1 MTAST
6 TSEMSTHEAKSK
18 SSPEKDS
25 SQAAKSP
32 AQVQEEGNSLLAT
45 GKSCLMIGNLPSAV
59 SYFAEACE
67 LLATQ
72 FGYAAKECGESY
84 YYYGKSLLELS
95 RLESGVLANALK
107 GVPAENEENSDSYQ
121 FEDAE
126 KLSTDE
132 KSKVQVK
139 VAEAFDY
146 NFMTNEIVKEEAEM
160 ENSES
165 ESEEEAEV
173 DESHGKMETEAN
185 NEDTMNKANSPM
197 KESKDSG
204 KKEVEDEDNLQLA
217 WEMLELSK
225 MIFSKL
231 IESGSKGKDF
241 YEERLYSTLLAL
253 GEVSIETENHKQAIE
268 DLKLCLK
275 MQEISGLGV
284 PKDARIAAETHYQ
297 LALAHVYQGGFQDS
311 IDCLKSAIYILTERV
326 KALWLKESSS
336 SPRGKAEIMKE
347 IAELEV
353 LIPDIQDKFYDIKDM
368 KKAASAAAKVKGGKS
383 GDQLDSSKSEKTPVS
398 IGVKRKALEGV
409 VSNKKMLFEN
419 AEALPPQTKCL

>member
-1 MTAST
+1 
-6 TSEMSTHEAKSK
+6 
-18 SSPEKDS
+18 
-25 SQAAKSP
+25 
-32 AQVQEEGNSLLAT
+32 
-45 GKSCLMIGNLPSAV
+45 MIGDLPSAV

-67 LLATQ
+67 LLAAQ

-95 RLESGVLANALK
+95 RLESEVLENALE
-107 GVPAENEENSDSYQ
+107 GVPAENDENSVSYQ
-121 FEDAE
+121 FEDPE

-165 ESEEEAEV
+165 ESEEAEEAEV

-204 KKEVEDEDNLQLA
+204 KKEVEDEHNLQLA

-225 MIFSKL
+225 IIFSKL
-231 IESGSKGKDF
+231 VETGSKGKDF

-253 GEVSIETENHKQAIE
+253 GEVSIESENHQQAIE

-284 PKDARIAAETHYQ
+284 PKDARIAAETPYQ
-297 LALAHVYQGGFQDS
+297 LAMAHVYQGGFQDS

-368 KKAASAAAKVKGGKS
+368 KKAASV
-383 GDQLDSSKSEKTPVS
+383 
-398 IGVKRKALEGV
+398 
-409 VSNKKMLFEN
+409 
-419 AEALPPQTKCL
+419 

>member
-1 MTAST
+1 
-6 TSEMSTHEAKSK
+6 
-18 SSPEKDS
+18 
-25 SQAAKSP
+25 
-32 AQVQEEGNSLLAT
+32 
-45 GKSCLMIGNLPSAV
+45 MIGNLPSAV

-84 YYYGKSLLELS
+84 YYYGKSLPELS
-95 RLESGVLANALK
+95 RLESGGLANALE

-165 ESEEEAEV
+165 ESE
-173 DESHGKMETEAN
+173 
-185 NEDTMNKANSPM
+185 
-197 KESKDSG
+197 
-204 KKEVEDEDNLQLA
+204 KEVEDDDNLQLA

-253 GEVSIETENHKQAIE
+253 GEVS
-268 DLKLCLK
+268 
-275 MQEISGLGV
+275 
-284 PKDARIAAETHYQ
+284 
-297 LALAHVYQGGFQDS
+297 
-311 IDCLKSAIYILTERV
+311 
-326 KALWLKESSS
+326 
-336 SPRGKAEIMKE
+336 
-347 IAELEV
+347 
-353 LIPDIQDKFYDIKDM
+353 
-368 KKAASAAAKVKGGKS
+368 
-383 GDQLDSSKSEKTPVS
+383 
-398 IGVKRKALEGV
+398 
-409 VSNKKMLFEN
+409 
-419 AEALPPQTKCL
+419 

>member
-67 LLATQ
+67 LLVTQ

-84 YYYGKSLLELS
+84 YYYGKSLLELA
-95 RLESGVLANALK
+95 RLESGVLANALE

-197 KESKDSG
+197 KETKDSG

-311 IDCLKSAIYILTERV
+311 IDCLKS
-326 KALWLKESSS
+326 SS